1 MPGPKAVLLEALRER
16 MAAFDPAPTLSSPAT
31 SPQGFLAVPPGY
43 LHEIFAPTR
52 MDTGA
57 ALGFALGQARTFLSP
72 ERPGVLVLQL
82 RSELQEAGVPYAP
95 GISGFGLEP
104 DHVTFVQA
112 ESVTE
117 LLWALEE
124 ELACRAVGTV
134 IADFAHPH
142 KALDFTASRRLS
154 LRAADSGVSV
164 FLLSVS
170 KAREASAARYRW
182 RIAPILSRTMPFD
195 ARAPG
200 PPRWRVV
207 LEKGQVRAGRPA
219 GAEGETYLV
228 DWTGNGFA
236 LADIGS
242 KERPRIIP
250 GAAIPGAISAVLGD
264 RLSQA
269 G

>member
-1 MPGPKAVLLEALRER
+1 MPGPKAIVLEALRQR
-16 MAAFDPAPTLSSPAT
+16 IAAFDPAPSLPVAAT
-31 SPQGFLAVPPGY
+31 SPHGFLAVPPGY
-43 LHEIFAPTR
+43 VHEVFAPTL
-52 MDTGA
+52 MDIGA
-57 ALGFALGQARTFLSP
+57 ALGFTLGQARKYLTP
-72 ERPGVLVLQL
+72 QRPGILVLQL
-82 RSELQEAGVPYAP
+82 RGDLQETGVPYGP
-95 GISGFGLEP
+95 GLAGFGLDP
-104 DHVTFVQA
+104 DSVTFVQTGSIA
-112 ESVTE
+112 E

-124 ELACRAVGTV
+124 ALACRAVGAV
-134 IADFAHPH
+134 VADFAHPH

-154 LRAADSGVSV
+154 LRAADSGISV
-164 FLLSVS
+164 FLLSVM
-170 KAREASAARYRW
+170 KDREASAAKYRW
-182 RIAPILSRTMPFD
+182 RIAPILSRAVPFD

-242 KERPRIIP
+242 KDRPRALP
-250 GAAIPGAISAVLGD
+250 GAAVPGALSAVLGN
-264 RLSQA
+264 RLSQT